1 MNDQQMQSLLDA
13 WFEDTDPAPPDTRRT
28 AVEIMARV
36 PQTRQ
41 RGRWLPFPLFRRK
54 VQTPTATDTTD
65 YQPSPILAT
74 NGHAPTV
81 IGRTQTMFSPAKAIT
96 AGALVFAIGGA
107 FLIAQPFDQQ
117 AETAPA
123 AEVGDYAE
131 PVKFTLVLT
140 PGAPTVSPTCEVIRG
155 MTACK
160 GMVSPVAVSEVSD
173 PRLAGSMTAVADQY
187 QWPLQPWWET
197 LTLRI
202 SNDDGAWQGSFIGT
216 REGSQFGR
224 ASVVL
229 EGEEAYEGLYA
240 WMDMSDF
247 PSVANGVIF
256 AAPPPDAPVIPP
268 SAGS

>member
-28 AVEIMARV
+28 AVEVMARV

-41 RGRWLPFPLFRRK
+41 RGRWLPFPLYRRK
-54 VQTPTATDTTD
+54 AQTATATDTTD
-65 YQPSPILAT
+65 YRPSPIPAT

-155 MTACK
+155 MTACR
-160 GMVSPVAVSEVSD
+160 GIVSSIPISEVSD
-173 PRLAGSMTAVADQY
+173 PRLAGVMTAVSDY
-187 QWPLQPWWET
+187 NQWPLQPWLIT
-197 LTLRI
+197 TTLRI

-216 REGSQFGR
+216 YDGSQFGR

-229 EGEEAYEGLYA
+229 VGERAYEGLYA

-247 PSVANGVIF
+247 PFGANGVIYG
-256 AAPPPDAPVIPP
+256 APPPDAPAVPP